1 MISSDMPFT
10 TLPSVQT
17 ALSQQ
22 GGRRH
27 FILVI
32 KGDGGGREGDGGG
45 REGDGGTRGGGE
57 AKTEEEI
64 QERATGVVRRAA
76 AATAAAGRGSRKWT
90 R

>member
-1 MISSDMPFT
+1 M
-10 TLPSVQT
+10 QT

-27 FILVI
+27 FIHAI
-32 KGDGGGREGDGGG
+32 KGDSGGREGDGGG

-57 AKTEEEI
+57 AKAEEEI
-64 QERATGVVRRAA
+64 QERAAA
-76 AATAAAGRGSRKWT
+76 AVRSAAGATAAAGRGFRKWT